1 MYVIKQ
7 EINMVDNQTELSE
20 EAFADQPSP
29 EAGRLIDVG
38 DIPGYEASAADKA
51 PNPLESK
58 VARRAGEFAAAKALA
73 KIQSQAGA
81 GPEQARLAEDA
92 GEAFQ
97 RQFGDE

>member
-1 MYVIKQ
+1 
-7 EINMVDNQTELSE
+7 MVDNQTELSE

-29 EAGRLIDVG
+29 EAGRVIDVG
-38 DIPGYEASAADKA
+38 DIPGYEASAADLE
-51 PNPLESK
+51 PTPIESK
-58 VARRAGEFAAAKALA
+58 VARRAGEFAAAKAMAA
-73 KIQSQAGA
+73 KAVARYQSQASA